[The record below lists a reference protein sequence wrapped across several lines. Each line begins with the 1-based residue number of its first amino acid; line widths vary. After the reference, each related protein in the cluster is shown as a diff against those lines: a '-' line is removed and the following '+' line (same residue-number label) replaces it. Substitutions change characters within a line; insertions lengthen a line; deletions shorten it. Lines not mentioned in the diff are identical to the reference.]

1 MDFFTALHVSGS
13 GLSAERERVN
23 LASSNLAN
31 AETTRG
37 PNGQPYARLDPVFQA
52 VAMDA
57 NGAAPGTAG
66 GESPMGVQVSKI
78 VADATPGKR
87 VYSPGHPDADADGF
101 VTFPNV
107 NPVNEVVNLLSAS
120 RGYEANA
127 TAVDTLK
134 QMAQRGLDISR

>member
-1 MDFFTALHVSGS
+1 MDFLTALHVSGS
-13 GLSAERERVN
+13 GLSAERTRVN

-37 PNGQPYARLDPVFQA
+37 PNGLPYQRLDPVFQSIA
-52 VAMDA
+52 LDGTGKPPMVAGPE
-57 NGAAPGTAG
+57 NPF
-66 GESPMGVQVSKI
+66 GVEVSKV
-78 VADATPGKR
+78 VADTLPGRR

-107 NPVNEVVNLLSAS
+107 NPVNEVVNLMSAS

-127 TAVDTLK
+127 TAVETLK
-134 QMAQRGLDISR
+134 QMAQRGLDITR